1 MPPVFCMVN
10 LVTLLLVLVGAFVLF
25 AVLGF
30 AFRALKWLISIGIVV
45 VVILLLLSLIGL
57 VPL

>member
-1 MPPVFCMVN
+1 MFCMVN

-57 VPL
+57 MPL

>member
-10 LVTLLLVLVGAFVLF
+10 LLTLLLVLVGAFVLF

-30 AFRALKWLISIGIVV
+30 AFKALKWLISIGIVV
-45 VVILLLLSLIGL
+45 IVILLILSLIGI

>member
-1 MPPVFCMVN
+1 MAN
-10 LVTLLLVLVGAFVLF
+10 LLILLLVLVGVFVLF

-45 VVILLLLSLIGL
+45 VFVLLILSLMRL
-57 VPL
+57 LPL

>member
-1 MPPVFCMVN
+1 MVN
-10 LVTLLLVLVGAFVLF
+10 LLTLLLVLVGAFVLF

-30 AFRALKWLISIGIVV
+30 AFKALKWLISIGIVV
-45 VVILLLLSLIGL
+45 IVILLILSLIGI

>member
-1 MPPVFCMVN
+1 MPPVFSMVN

-57 VPL
+57 MPL

>member
-1 MPPVFCMVN
+1 MPLVFCMVN

-30 AFRALKWLISIGIVV
+30 AFRALKWLISIGIIVV
-45 VVILLLLSLIGL
+45 VVLLLLSLIGL